1 MSDRRSYRELIEID
15 SFEDRFKYLSL
26 GQGVADETFGGHR
39 YVNQKFYRSQEWR
52 KVRRDVILRDMGL
65 DMAHSDYPILGK
77 LLIHHINP
85 ITHEDLVSR
94 NQSIF
99 DMDNL
104 VVVSHL
110 THNAI
115 HYGSLD
121 LLPSPV
127 VERAPGDTKLW

>member
-1 MSDRRSYRELIEID
+1 MSDRRSYRELIEFD

-94 NQSIF
+94 NQSVL

-127 VERAPGDTKLW
+127 VERTPGDTKLW